1 MKIMWRDALSVD
13 NGPIDA
19 DHKYLIELINELTGL
34 EGTTSLDER
43 FVEILGE
50 LKKYTKVHFRREEA
64 LQKAA
69 DFPECDEHEKEHADL
84 ERKLDA
90 IIRVAKKEIDKGA
103 TRNQSKIILEQ
114 TQKFLKTWLLQHV
127 IGHDLKMK
135 DYVGRM
141 KEKAKSMSPIEDDP
155 IFLD

>member
-1 MKIMWRDALSVD
+1 MKIVWRDALCID
-13 NGPIDA
+13 DGPIDA
-19 DHKYLIELINELTGL
+19 DHKYLIGLINGLIKL
-34 EGTTSLDER
+34 EGTASLDKN
-43 FVEILGE
+43 FVEILGD
-50 LKKYTKVHFRREEA
+50 LKKYTKVHFRREES

-69 DFPECDEHEKEHADL
+69 GYPECDEHEKEHADL

-90 IIRVAKKEIDKGA
+90 IIRVAKKELDKGA

-114 TQKFLKTWLLQHV
+114 TQKFLKSWLLQHV

-141 KEKAKSMSPIEDDP
+141 KEKAKSMSPIDEDAF
-155 IFLD
+155 FLD